1 MKFWSIIIYRKIY
14 NWCQVIKKN
23 WFLQFKL
30 LQKIKENQT
39 QNYTNLDVVG
49 KGWICPILA
58 FWLKISQSSQLSSNL
73 KQHLHLSRTLAWY
86 RFLLF
91 SLVFSA
97 SFQVLAISISLLFSF
112 IFSNS
117 TPRLGLLHFATFSFF
132 FFWKVFSYRNYK
144 LLLIFLL
151 LFLGRVGG
159 AYVLRD

>member
-14 NWCQVIKKN
+14 NWCQVIKKI

-39 QNYTNLDVVG
+39 RNYT
-49 KGWICPILA
+49 WICPILA
-58 FWLKISQSSQLSSNL
+58 FWLKISQFSQLSSNL

-91 SLVFSA
+91 SPVFSA

-132 FFWKVFSYRNYK
+132 FFEK
-144 LLLIFLL
+144 FLVIETISC
-151 LFLGRVGG
+151 FWFF
-159 AYVLRD
+159 YYYF